1 MYAQQPHPGAAAPAG
16 PQGEGAAVVRPEPDG
31 SDIAARM
38 AAASAPA
45 PPAPDAPGSAAG
57 AFSPGPGP
65 SAAAVPRQ
73 PGGGTSGP
81 ARPAPA
87 RSAAPC
93 AEAAHPAV
101 PRAGAGRRRSSRGAG
116 PEAAARAHGAAEA
129 HAPAGAGLGV
139 AGGDPSDARA
149 PRHAEAER
157 DPGAGGSPPAA
168 GRPGELAASPAGQA
182 AAAASGAGAGG
193 RRSPNAV
200 LAWADAWEQPL
211 QDGAGRGS
219 SGEQGRGAD
228 DDELEA
234 SAWRERLGGLMAS
247 GGGLLARGAD
257 SDQAPGA
264 ECGAALHVAAYSG
277 AQASLHAACNCV
289 AHTVPP
295 PAVRAWPAAGR
306 PQLAQ
311 AKSRSPESVKKG
323 WTGRI
328 VLAVMQ
334 SCSGPA
340 SAWYL
345 PSGSVTVVRAAA
357 RVGGRAAVG
366 IAPAAAG
373 RGCGCL
379 AARADPAAGRP
390 GRGGA

>member
-1 MYAQQPHPGAAAPAG
+1 MYAQQPHPPAAAPAG
-16 PQGEGAAVVRPEPDG
+16 PQGEGAPAVPPEHDG
-31 SDIAARM
+31 SDIAAKM

-45 PPAPDAPGSAAG
+45 PPAPAAPGSAAG

-65 SAAAVPRQ
+65 SAAAVPRP
-73 PGGGTSGP
+73 PGGGMSGP
-81 ARPAPA
+81 ARPATA

-93 AEAAHPAV
+93 AEATHPAV
-101 PRAGAGRRRSSRGAG
+101 PCAGAGRRGSRGAG
-116 PEAAARAHGAAEA
+116 PEAAARAHGTAEA

-139 AGGDPSDARA
+139 TGGDPSEARA

-168 GRPGELAASPAGQA
+168 GRPGELAASHAGQA

-193 RRSPNAV
+193 RQSPDAV

-211 QDGAGRGS
+211 LDGAGRGS
-219 SGEQGRGAD
+219 SGDQGHEAG

-277 AQASLHAACNCV
+277 AQASLHGACNCV

-323 WTGRI
+323 LTWAHRACRD
-328 VLAVMQ
+328 AVMLRASISMVPSLRRSDSGARGRQ
-334 SCSGPA
+334 GRRPRSCGD
-340 SAWYL
+340 
-345 PSGSVTVVRAAA
+345 RA
-357 RVGGRAAVG
+357 RS
-366 IAPAAAG
+366 
-373 RGCGCL
+373 RG
-379 AARADPAAGRP
+379 A
-390 GRGGA
+390 